1 MRGRSFKFEE
11 AWLLSNECEEVVKEA
26 WERSGDE
33 SHGLLSIKNKIQ
45 AYGRELSRWDL
56 AKPDEAAIKEL

>member
-1 MRGRSFKFEE
+1 M
-11 AWLLSNECEEVVKEA
+11 LLSNECEEVVQEA
-26 WERSGDE
+26 WGRSVDE